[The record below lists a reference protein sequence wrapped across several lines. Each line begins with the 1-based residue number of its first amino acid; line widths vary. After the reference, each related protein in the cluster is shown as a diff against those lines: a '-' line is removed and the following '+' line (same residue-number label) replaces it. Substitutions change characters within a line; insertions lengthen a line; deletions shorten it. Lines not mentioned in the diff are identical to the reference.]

1 MSNYKVKAD
10 NKQKAIKAALSLFSF
25 FHIKI
30 LMLSLKIKI
39 TDVYIFNSLQIFLQI
54 RPLWNWKKHEYEN
67 ACGVT
72 AFT

>member
-10 NKQKAIKAALSLFSF
+10 NKQKAINAALSLFSF

-39 TDVYIFNSLQIFLQI
+39 TDEYIFKSKHIFLKI
-54 RPLWNWKKHEYEN
+54 RPLRNWKKHE
-67 ACGVT
+67 
-72 AFT
+72 